1 MYVQKLEQEK
11 LAKERGEVKDNR
23 SFIAKYVSDIH
34 FHPFGLY
41 IYLLTLFLF
50 IVDVHPASCPRF
62 HDVRSG

>member
-41 IYLLTLFLF
+41 LFTNPILF
-50 IVDVHPASCPRF
+50 IVDVHPASCTRF